1 MVTINTNLPSL
12 TARRHLSASQLSLTT
27 TMQRLSSGLRVNSA
41 KDDAAG
47 LAISERMNTQVRGM
61 AVASRNANDGIS
73 LSQVAEGVMQ
83 KLTDILQRSREL
95 AVQAA
100 NGTNSSNDRQALDSE
115 RAQLLLE
122 FSRIVSTS
130 NFNGKKL
137 IDGSFMTQ
145 SFQVGANVG
154 EVIGVSLPSLQAPD
168 LGAYG
173 WELPKSP
180 STSSYA
186 ISRGNGEM
194 VPAGDLILRDK
205 PIAIDRNESMASIAK
220 KISNA
225 GLDPQIFAQA
235 STSALLAINTTLPSS
250 TPPVTVTL
258 KLLAG
263 DDLSKAQS
271 VSFTWDHANPDM
283 ASIKQAINAV
293 SSQTGVRAEDGP
305 NGGFVRLV
313 NDTGETIRVLN
324 DSAPDVSMLVSN
336 WLGPGASGGSGAG
349 GLSMYTTAPGANGV
363 GVLGAGAHDIQV
375 QGNLSMMSEDPFD
388 MDGGDYDMDGDPTG
402 PFPAMQWTVQKFKL
416 TDARLDTAEQARQ
429 ALIIYD
435 AALRQVTNARAG
447 IGATQSRFESVV
459 ANIDIAAENT
469 VAARSR
475 IVDADYAVET
485 AKLAQQQI
493 LQDATT
499 AMLAQ
504 AHSVVAEQAL
514 ALLKDV

>member
-1 MVTINTNLPSL
+1 MPTINTNLPSL
-12 TARRHLSASQLSLTT
+12 TAQRHLSASQLSLTT

-73 LSQVAEGVMQ
+73 LSQVAEGAMQ

-100 NGTNSSNDRQALDSE
+100 NGTNSSSDRQALDSE
-115 RAQLLLE
+115 RAQLLQE
-122 FSRIVSTS
+122 FSRIASTS
-130 NFNGKKL
+130 NFNGQKL
-137 IDGSFMTQ
+137 IDGSFMAQ
-145 SFQVGANVG
+145 SFQVGANAG
-154 EVIGVSLPSLQAPD
+154 EVIGVNLPSLQAPN

-173 WELPKSP
+173 GLLAQSP
-180 STSSYA
+180 TTNSYA
-186 ISRGNGEM
+186 ITRGNDEM
-194 VPAGDLILRDK
+194 VPAGGLVLRDK
-205 PIAIDRNESMASIAK
+205 PIAIERNESMASIAQ
-220 KISNA
+220 KINDA
-225 GLDPQIFAQA
+225 GFDPKIYAQA
-235 STSALLAINTTLPSS
+235 STSAVLSFNKSLPPS
-250 TPPVTVTL
+250 TPHVTVTV
-258 KLLAG
+258 KLIAG

-271 VSFTWDHANPDM
+271 VSFTWDHANPDI

-293 SSQTGVRAEDGP
+293 SGQTGVRAEDGP
-305 NGGFVRLV
+305 YADDLRLV
-313 NDTGETIRVLN
+313 NDAGETIRVLN
-324 DSAPDVSMLVSN
+324 DSAPGVSMFIRN
-336 WLGPGASGGSGAG
+336 NLGAANAWTNG
-349 GLSMYTTAPGANGV
+349 MTVPGANGA

-375 QGNLSMMSEDPFD
+375 QGNFALMSEDSFAV
-388 MDGGDYDMDGDPTG
+388 DGGYYNLDGDPIG
-402 PFPAMQWTVQKFKL
+402 PFPAMQGTAAQNFKL
-416 TDARLDTAEQARQ
+416 TDARLDTAEHARQ

-435 AALRQVTNARAG
+435 AALRQVTSARADM
-447 IGATQSRFESVV
+447 GAVQSRFESVI
-459 ANIDIAAENT
+459 ANIDIAAEKM
-469 VAARSR
+469 AASRSR

-493 LQDATT
+493 LQDAGI

>member
-12 TARRHLSASQLSLTT
+12 AAQRQLDASQLSLTT

-73 LSQVAEGVMQ
+73 LSQVAEGAMQ

-100 NGTNSSNDRQALDSE
+100 NATNSSSDRQALDGE
-115 RAQLLLE
+115 RAQLLQE
-122 FSRIVSTS
+122 FSRIASTS
-130 NFNGKKL
+130 NFNGQKL
-137 IDGSFMTQ
+137 IDGSFMAQ
-145 SFQVGANVG
+145 SFQVGANAG
-154 EVIGVSLPSLQAPD
+154 EVIGVNLPSLQAPN

-173 WELPKSP
+173 WPLQQSP
-180 STSSYA
+180 STNSYA
-186 ISRGNGEM
+186 ITRGNGEM
-194 VPAGDLILRDK
+194 VPAGDFVLRDK
-205 PIAIDRNESMASIAK
+205 PIAIERNESMASIAQ
-220 KISNA
+220 KINGA
-225 GLDPQIFAQA
+225 GFDPQIYAQA
-235 STSALLAINTTLPSS
+235 STSAVLSFNKSLPPS
-250 TPPVTVTL
+250 TPPVTVTV
-258 KLLAG
+258 KLVAG

-271 VSFTWDHANPDM
+271 VSFTWDHANPDV

-293 SSQTGVRAEDGP
+293 SAQTGVRAEDGP
-305 NGGFVRLV
+305 YADDVRLV
-313 NDTGETIRVLN
+313 NDAGETIRVLN
-324 DSAPDVSMLVSN
+324 DSAPGVSMLIRNNIGTGMWTKGV
-336 WLGPGASGGSGAG
+336 
-349 GLSMYTTAPGANGV
+349 TVPGANGA

-375 QGNLSMMSEDPFD
+375 QGNFALMSEDPFD
-388 MDGGDYDMDGDPTG
+388 MDGGDYDLDGDPIG
-402 PFPAMQWTVQKFKL
+402 PFPSIQGRAVQKFRL
-416 TDARLDTAEQARQ
+416 IDARLDTAEHARQ

-435 AALRQVTNARAG
+435 AALRQVTSARADV
-447 IGATQSRFESVV
+447 GAVQSRFESVI
-459 ANIDIAAENT
+459 ANIDIAAENM
-469 VAARSR
+469 AASRSR

-493 LQDATT
+493 LQDAGT

-504 AHSVVAEQAL
+504 AHSVMAEQAL

>member
-1 MVTINTNLPSL
+1 MPTINTNLASL
-12 TARRHLSASQLSLTT
+12 TAQRHLSASQLSLTT

-47 LAISERMNTQVRGM
+47 LAISERMSSQVRGM

-73 LSQVAEGVMQ
+73 LTQVAEGAMQ

-100 NGTNSSNDRQALDSE
+100 NGTNSNSDRQALDSE
-115 RAQLLLE
+115 RAQLLQE
-122 FSRIVSTS
+122 FARIASTCS
-130 NFNGKKL
+130 FNGQKL
-137 IDGSFMTQ
+137 IDGSFMAQ

-154 EVIGVSLPSLQAPD
+154 EVIGVNLPSLQAPN

-173 WELPKSP
+173 WPLQQSP
-180 STSSYA
+180 STNSYA
-186 ISRGNGEM
+186 ITRGNGEM
-194 VPAGDLILRDK
+194 VPAGDLVLRDK
-205 PIAIDRNESMASIAK
+205 PIAIERNESMASIAQ
-220 KISNA
+220 KINDA
-225 GLDPQIFAQA
+225 GFDPKIYAQA
-235 STSALLAINTTLPSS
+235 STSALLAINTTLPPS

-258 KLLAG
+258 KLVAG

-271 VSFTWDHANPDM
+271 VAFTWDHANPDV

-293 SSQTGVRAEDGP
+293 SAQTGVRAEDGRP
-305 NGGFVRLV
+305 YTDNVRLV
-313 NDTGETIRVLN
+313 NDAGETIRVLN
-324 DSAPDVSMLVSN
+324 DSAPGVSMFIRDNL
-336 WLGPGASGGSGAG
+336 GAG
-349 GLSMYTTAPGANGV
+349 NSWGMGVTVPGANGA

-375 QGNLSMMSEDPFD
+375 QGNLAMMSEDPFD
-388 MDGGDYDMDGDPTG
+388 MDGGDYDLDGDPTG

-416 TDARLDTAEQARQ
+416 TDARLDTAEHARQ
-429 ALIIYD
+429 ALTIYD
-435 AALRQVTNARAG
+435 AALRQVTSARADV
-447 IGATQSRFESVV
+447 GAVQSRFESVI
-459 ANIDIAAENT
+459 ANIDIAAENM
-469 VAARSR
+469 AASRSR

-493 LQDATT
+493 LQDAGT

>member
-1 MVTINTNLPSL
+1 MPTINTNLASL
-12 TARRHLSASQLSLTT
+12 TAQRHLSASQLSLTT

-73 LSQVAEGVMQ
+73 LSQVAEGAMQ

-100 NGTNSSNDRQALDSE
+100 NGTNSSSDRQALDSE
-115 RAQLLLE
+115 RAQLLQE
-122 FSRIVSTS
+122 FSRIASTS
-130 NFNGKKL
+130 NFNGQKL
-137 IDGSFMTQ
+137 IDGSFMAQ

-154 EVIGVSLPSLQAPD
+154 EVIGVNLPSLQAPN

-173 WELPKSP
+173 WPLQQSP
-180 STSSYA
+180 TTNSYA
-186 ISRGNGEM
+186 IARGNDEM
-194 VPAGDLILRDK
+194 VPAGGLVLRDK
-205 PIAIDRNESMASIAK
+205 PIAIERNESMASIAQ
-220 KISNA
+220 KINDA
-225 GLDPQIFAQA
+225 GFDPKIYAQA
-235 STSALLAINTTLPSS
+235 STSAVLSFNKSLPPS
-250 TPPVTVTL
+250 TPPVTFTV
-258 KLLAG
+258 KLVAG

-271 VSFTWDHANPDM
+271 VSFIWDHATPDV
-283 ASIKQAINAV
+283 AGIKQAINAV
-293 SSQTGVRAEDGP
+293 SAQTGVRAEDGP
-305 NGGFVRLV
+305 YADDVRLV
-313 NDTGETIRVLN
+313 NDAGETIRVLN
-324 DSAPDVSMLVSN
+324 DSAPGVSMLIRNNIGTGNMWTKGV
-336 WLGPGASGGSGAG
+336 
-349 GLSMYTTAPGANGV
+349 TVPGANGA
-363 GVLGAGAHDIQV
+363 GVLGAGANDIQV
-375 QGNLSMMSEDPFD
+375 QGNFALMSEDSFA
-388 MDGGDYDMDGDPTG
+388 MDGGYYNLDGDPIG

-416 TDARLDTAEQARQ
+416 TDARLDTAEHARQ

-435 AALRQVTNARAG
+435 AALRQVTSARADV
-447 IGATQSRFESVV
+447 GAVQSRFESVI
-459 ANIDIAAENT
+459 ANIDIAAENM
-469 VAARSR
+469 AASRSR

-493 LQDATT
+493 LQDAGT

>member
-1 MVTINTNLPSL
+1 MPTINTNLASL
-12 TARRHLSASQLSLTT
+12 TAQRHLSASQLSLTT

-73 LSQVAEGVMQ
+73 LSQVAEGAMQ

-100 NGTNSSNDRQALDSE
+100 NGTNSSSDRQALDSE
-115 RAQLLLE
+115 RAQLLQE
-122 FSRIVSTS
+122 FSRIASTS
-130 NFNGKKL
+130 NFNGQKL
-137 IDGSFMTQ
+137 IDGSFMAQ
-145 SFQVGANVG
+145 SFRVGANAG
-154 EVIGVSLPSLQAPD
+154 EVIGVNLPSLQAPN

-173 WELPKSP
+173 WPLQQSP
-180 STSSYA
+180 STNSYA
-186 ISRGNGEM
+186 ITRGNGEM
-194 VPAGDLILRDK
+194 VPAGDLVLRDK
-205 PIAIDRNESMASIAK
+205 PIAIERNESMASIAQ
-220 KISNA
+220 KINDA
-225 GLDPQIFAQA
+225 GFDPKIYAQA
-235 STSALLAINTTLPSS
+235 STSAVLSFNKSLPPS
-250 TPPVTVTL
+250 TPPVTVTV
-258 KLLAG
+258 KLIAG

-271 VSFTWDHANPDM
+271 VSFTWDHANPDI

-293 SSQTGVRAEDGP
+293 SGQTGVRAEDGP
-305 NGGFVRLV
+305 YTDDVRLV
-313 NDTGETIRVLN
+313 NDAGETIRVLN
-324 DSAPDVSMLVSN
+324 DSAPGVSMLIRDN
-336 WLGPGASGGSGAG
+336 LGAG
-349 GLSMYTTAPGANGV
+349 NGWTNGVTVPGANGA

-375 QGNLSMMSEDPFD
+375 QGNLAMMSEDSFNV
-388 MDGGDYDMDGDPTG
+388 DGGDYDLDGDPTG

-416 TDARLDTAEQARQ
+416 TDARLDTAEHARQ

-435 AALRQVTNARAG
+435 AALRQVTSARAEV
-447 IGATQSRFESVV
+447 GAVQSRFESVI
-459 ANIDIAAENT
+459 ANIDIAAENM
-469 VAARSR
+469 AASQSR
-475 IVDADYAVET
+475 IVDVDYAVET

-493 LQDATT
+493 LQDAGI

>member
-1 MVTINTNLPSL
+1 MSTINTNIASL
-12 TARRHLSASQLSLTT
+12 NAQRHLGASQLSLTT

-73 LSQVAEGVMQ
+73 LAQVAEGAMQ

-100 NGTNSSNDRQALDSE
+100 NGTNSNGDREALDSE
-115 RAQLLLE
+115 RAQLLQE
-122 FSRIVSTS
+122 FARIASTS
-130 NFNGKKL
+130 NFNGQKL
-137 IDGSFMTQ
+137 IDGSFMAQ

-154 EVIGVSLPSLQAPD
+154 EVIGVNLPSLQAPN

-173 WELPKSP
+173 WPLQQSP
-180 STSSYA
+180 STNSYA
-186 ISRGNGEM
+186 ITRGNDEM
-194 VPAGDLILRDK
+194 VLAGDLVLRDK
-205 PIAIDRNESMASIAK
+205 PIPIERNESMASIAQ
-220 KISNA
+220 KINDA
-225 GLDPQIFAQA
+225 GFDPKIYAQA
-235 STSALLAINTTLPSS
+235 STSAVLSFNKSLPSS
-250 TPPVTVTL
+250 TPPVTVTV
-258 KLLAG
+258 KLIAG

-271 VSFTWDHANPDM
+271 VSFTWDHANPDV

-293 SSQTGVRAEDGP
+293 SAQTGVRAEDGP
-305 NGGFVRLV
+305 YADDVRLV
-313 NDTGETIRVLN
+313 NDAGETIRVLN
-324 DSAPDVSMLVSN
+324 DSAPGVSMFIRDNL
-336 WLGPGASGGSGAG
+336 GAG
-349 GLSMYTTAPGANGV
+349 NGWTNGVTVPGANGA

-375 QGNLSMMSEDPFD
+375 QGNLAMMSEDPFD
-388 MDGGDYDMDGDPTG
+388 MDGGDYDLDGDPTG

-416 TDARLDTAEQARQ
+416 TDARLDTAEHARQ

-435 AALRQVTNARAG
+435 AALGQVTSARADV
-447 IGATQSRFESVV
+447 GAVQSRFESVI
-459 ANIDIAAENT
+459 ANIDIAAENM
-469 VAARSR
+469 AASRSR

-493 LQDATT
+493 LQDAGT

-504 AHSVVAEQAL
+504 AHSVMAEQAL

>member
-1 MVTINTNLPSL
+1 MPTINTNLPSL
-12 TARRHLSASQLSLTT
+12 TAQRHLSASQLSLTT

-73 LSQVAEGVMQ
+73 LSQVAEGAMQ

-100 NGTNSSNDRQALDSE
+100 NATNSNSDRQALDTE
-115 RAQLLLE
+115 RAQLLQE
-122 FSRIVSTS
+122 FARIASTS
-130 NFNGKKL
+130 NFNGQKL
-137 IDGSFMTQ
+137 IDGSFMAQ

-154 EVIGVSLPSLQAPD
+154 EVIGVYLPSLQAPN

-173 WELPKSP
+173 WPLAQSP
-180 STSSYA
+180 TTNSYA
-186 ISRGNGEM
+186 ITRGNDEM
-194 VPAGDLILRDK
+194 VPAGDLVLRGK
-205 PIAIDRNESMASIAK
+205 PIAIERNESMASIAQRINDAGFDP
-220 KISNA
+220 KIY
-225 GLDPQIFAQA
+225 AQA
-235 STSALLAINTTLPSS
+235 STSVVLSFNKSLPPS
-250 TPPVTVTL
+250 TPPVAVTV
-258 KLLAG
+258 KLIAG
-263 DDLSKAQS
+263 DDLSKAQT
-271 VSFTWDHANPDM
+271 VSFTWDHANHDI

-293 SSQTGVRAEDGP
+293 SGQTGVRAEDGP
-305 NGGFVRLV
+305 YADDVRLV
-313 NDTGETIRVLN
+313 NDAGETIRVLN
-324 DSAPDVSMLVSN
+324 DSAPGVSMLIRNNIGTGNMWTYGV
-336 WLGPGASGGSGAG
+336 
-349 GLSMYTTAPGANGV
+349 TVPGANGA

-375 QGNLSMMSEDPFD
+375 QGNFALMSEDSFA
-388 MDGGDYDMDGDPTG
+388 MDGGYYNLDGDPIG
-402 PFPAMQWTVQKFKL
+402 PFPAMQGTAAQQFKL
-416 TDARLDTAEQARQ
+416 TDARLDTAEHARQ

-435 AALRQVTNARAG
+435 AALRQVTSARADV
-447 IGATQSRFESVV
+447 GAVQSRFESVI
-459 ANIDIAAENT
+459 ANIDIAAENM
-469 VAARSR
+469 AASRSR

-493 LQDATT
+493 LQDAGT

>member
-1 MVTINTNLPSL
+1 MVTINRPSL
-12 TARRHLSASQLSLTT
+12 TAQRHLSASQLSLTT

-73 LSQVAEGVMQ
+73 LSQVAEGAMQ

-100 NGTNSSNDRQALDSE
+100 NGTNSSSDRQALDSE
-115 RAQLLLE
+115 RAQLLQE
-122 FSRIVSTS
+122 FARIASTS
-130 NFNGKKL
+130 NFNGQKL
-137 IDGSFMTQ
+137 IDGSFMAQ

-154 EVIGVSLPSLQAPD
+154 EVIGVNLPSLQAPN

-173 WELPKSP
+173 WPLAQSP
-180 STSSYA
+180 TTNSYA
-186 ISRGNGEM
+186 ITRGNDEM
-194 VPAGDLILRDK
+194 VPAGNLVLRDK
-205 PIAIDRNESMASIAK
+205 PIAIERNESMASIAQ
-220 KISNA
+220 KINDA
-225 GLDPQIFAQA
+225 GFDPKIYAQA
-235 STSALLAINTTLPSS
+235 STSAVLSFNKSLPPS
-250 TPPVTVTL
+250 TPPATVTV
-258 KLLAG
+258 KLIAG

-271 VSFTWDHANPDM
+271 VSFTWDHANPDV

-293 SSQTGVRAEDGP
+293 SAQTGVRAEEGP
-305 NGGFVRLV
+305 YSDDVRLV
-313 NDTGETIRVLN
+313 NDAGETIRVLN
-324 DSAPDVSMLVSN
+324 DSVPGVSMFIRDN
-336 WLGPGASGGSGAG
+336 LGPGNGWTNGVTVA
-349 GLSMYTTAPGANGV
+349 GANGA

-375 QGNLSMMSEDPFD
+375 QGNLAMMSEDSFD
-388 MDGGDYDMDGDPTG
+388 MDGGDYDLDGDPTG
-402 PFPAMQWTVQKFKL
+402 PFPAIQWTVQKFKL
-416 TDARLDTAEQARQ
+416 TDARLDTAEHASQ

-435 AALRQVTNARAG
+435 AALRQVTSARAQV
-447 IGATQSRFESVV
+447 GALQSRFESVI
-459 ANIDIAAENT
+459 ANIDIAAENM
-469 VAARSR
+469 AASRSR

-485 AKLAQQQI
+485 AKLARQQI
-493 LQDATT
+493 LQDAGT